1 MAVITI
7 SRQYG
12 AGAMALGRM
21 LAEKRGYT
29 LASRE
34 IVQGIADKA
43 KVSTDFVLTV
53 EKEAGT
59 TLSRFMTRIISSR
72 GMVSKLLRDDSG
84 YLDEKLYL
92 DYLVLTVVQIA
103 DEGDAVIMGR
113 GSQYILRTHPD
124 TVHIL
129 LVDEFENRVKRVE
142 KREKISRE
150 SAERIV
156 RHEDKRRLN
165 LYHRLGKQDFDNP
178 SLYHMVL
185 NMDRISLPQAFE
197 MVNHL
202 LQSLDRPK
210 PAAGSGASKKART

>member
-1 MAVITI
+1 LP
-7 SRQYG
+7 
-12 AGAMALGRM
+12 AG
-21 LAEKRGYT
+21 
-29 LASRE
+29 
-34 IVQGIADKA
+34 KA

-84 YLDEKLYL
+84 YIDEKLYL

-103 DEGDAVIMGR
+103 DEGNAIIMGR

-129 LVDEFENRVKRVE
+129 LVDEFQNRVRRVE
-142 KREKISRE
+142 KREKINRE
-150 SAERIV
+150 SAERMV

-165 LYHRLGKQDFDNP
+165 LYHRLGKQDFDSP

-185 NMDRISLPQAFE
+185 NMDRISRPQAFD
-197 MVNHL
+197 MINHL
-202 LQSLDRPK
+202 LESLDHSK
-210 PAAGSGASKKART
+210 PEEG

>member
-21 LAEKRGYT
+21 LAEKKGYA
-29 LASRE
+29 LASRD
-34 IVQGIADKA
+34 IVQSIADKA

-72 GMVSKLLRDDSG
+72 GMVSKLLREDSG

-103 DEGDAVIMGR
+103 DEGNAVIMGR

-142 KREKISRE
+142 KREEISRE

-165 LYHRLGKQDFDNP
+165 LYHRLGKQDFDSP

-185 NMDRISLPQAFE
+185 NMDRVSRPQAFE
-197 MVNHL
+197 IINHL
-202 LQSLDRPK
+202 LAPLDHPK
-210 PAAGSGASKKART
+210 PAAG

>member
-84 YLDEKLYL
+84 YIDEKLYL

-103 DEGDAVIMGR
+103 DEGNAIIMGR

-129 LVDEFENRVKRVE
+129 LVDEFENRVRRVE
-142 KREKISRE
+142 KREKISHE
-150 SAERIV
+150 SAERMV

-165 LYHRLGKQDFDNP
+165 LYHRLGKQDFESP

-185 NMDRISLPQAFE
+185 NMDRVSRPQAFD
-197 MVNHL
+197 MINHL
-202 LQSLDRPK
+202 LEFLDHSK
-210 PAAGSGASKKART
+210 PEEG

>member
-21 LAEKRGYT
+21 LAEKKGYT
-29 LASRE
+29 LASRD

-72 GMVSKLLRDDSG
+72 GMVNKLLREDSG
-84 YLDEKLYL
+84 YIDEKLYL

-103 DEGDAVIMGR
+103 DEGNAVIMGR
-113 GSQYILRTHPD
+113 GSQYILKTHPD
-124 TVHIL
+124 AVHIL
-129 LVDEFENRVKRVE
+129 LVDELENRVNRVA
-142 KREKISRE
+142 KREKISHE
-150 SAERIV
+150 SAVHIV
-156 RHEDKRRLN
+156 THEDKRRHN
-165 LYHRLGKQDFDNP
+165 LYHRLGKQDFESP

-185 NMDRISLPQAFE
+185 NMNRVSRPQAFE
-197 MVNHL
+197 MINHL
-202 LQSLDRPK
+202 LKPLNHSK
-210 PAAGSGASKKART
+210 PATK

>member
-84 YLDEKLYL
+84 YIDEKLYL

-103 DEGDAVIMGR
+103 DEGNAIIMGR

-129 LVDEFENRVKRVE
+129 LVDEFQNRVRRVE
-142 KREKISRE
+142 KREKINRE
-150 SAERIV
+150 SAERMV

-165 LYHRLGKQDFDNP
+165 LYHRLGKQDFESP

-185 NMDRISLPQAFE
+185 NMDRISRPQAFD
-197 MVNHL
+197 MINHL
-202 LQSLDRPK
+202 LESLDHSK
-210 PAAGSGASKKART
+210 PEEG

>member
-59 TLSRFMTRIISSR
+59 TLSRFMTRIIS
-72 GMVSKLLRDDSG
+72 
-84 YLDEKLYL
+84 
-92 DYLVLTVVQIA
+92 
-103 DEGDAVIMGR
+103 
-113 GSQYILRTHPD
+113 
-124 TVHIL
+124 
-129 LVDEFENRVKRVE
+129 
-142 KREKISRE
+142 
-150 SAERIV
+150 
-156 RHEDKRRLN
+156 
-165 LYHRLGKQDFDNP
+165 
-178 SLYHMVL
+178 
-185 NMDRISLPQAFE
+185 
-197 MVNHL
+197 
-202 LQSLDRPK
+202 
-210 PAAGSGASKKART
+210 GAW

>member
-21 LAEKRGYT
+21 LAEKKGYT
-29 LASRE
+29 LASRD

-72 GMVSKLLRDDSG
+72 GMVNKLLREDSG
-84 YLDEKLYL
+84 YIDEKLYL

-103 DEGDAVIMGR
+103 DEGNAVIMGR

-129 LVDEFENRVKRVE
+129 LVDELENRVKRVE
-142 KREKISRE
+142 EREKISHE
-150 SAERIV
+150 SAVHIV
-156 RHEDKRRLN
+156 THEDKRRHN
-165 LYHRLGKQDFDNP
+165 LYHRLGKQDFESP

-185 NMDRISLPQAFE
+185 NMNRVSRPQAFE
-197 MVNHL
+197 MINHL
-202 LQSLDRPK
+202 LKPLNHSK
-210 PAAGSGASKKART
+210 PATK